1 MKGVYLEE
9 LFSQSYVLS
18 NFVVTLRSDLIK
30 VKVVFSTVYA
40 RLMMQQQRKTVVR
53 GMLENGHFTIA
64 KYPQYYWHF
73 KRG

>member
-1 MKGVYLEE
+1 MFCGIMASEGGISRRIIY
-9 LFSQSYVLS
+9 QNYVLS

-53 GMLENGHFTIA
+53 GMPENGHFTIA
-64 KYPQYYWHF
+64 KYPQ
-73 KRG
+73 